1 MDSMAKENYRNLG
14 FMIPTE
20 VAGTSGTINS
30 TLGGNVSEINVV
42 FDSQHG
48 NETLVMP
55 VHPREKA
62 QLMSAVYSPMG
73 EGNYD

>member
-20 VAGTSGTINS
+20 VAGTSGTIDA
-30 TLGGNVSEINVV
+30 TLGGNISEVNVI
-42 FDSQHG
+42 FESQHG
-48 NETLVMP
+48 SEALVMP
-55 VHPREKA
+55 VHPRERA

-73 EGNYD
+73 EENYD